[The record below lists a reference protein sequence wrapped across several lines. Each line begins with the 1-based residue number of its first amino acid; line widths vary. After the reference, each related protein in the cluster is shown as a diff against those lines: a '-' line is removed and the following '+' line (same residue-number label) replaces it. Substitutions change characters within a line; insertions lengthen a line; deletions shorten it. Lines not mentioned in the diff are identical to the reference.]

1 MVNFVSKNIFKVH
14 WKFNFENPIWKIFP
28 SSQHIILTETRNI
41 ENKIAKFHSVD
52 LNTGKFLWKNF
63 YLDSDWW
70 VGVEGVYNG
79 VIIFHEYERPDSP
92 IHKNIIAVDLIN
104 HSIIWQLPDVRFI
117 SAMDEFIFAVSNY
130 QEERKY
136 FKINLNSGGIVNT
149 LSFDEIK
156 SQLVQNNY
164 DHKNLIFPIS
174 VSLENIQ
181 IQSVNKYL
189 FSIKKNIVKEVD
201 LIQNERYNII
211 GYSLE
216 KYNGNQILYNDYIS
230 IIDNQGREIF
240 KDQLIENAYQI
251 ISPRFFIDNGYL
263 IYIKNKTVLN
273 CIYLN

>member
-1 MVNFVSKNIFKVH
+1 MVNFISKNIFKVH
-14 WKFNFENPIWKIFP
+14 WKLNFKDPIWRIFP
-28 SSQHIILTETRNI
+28 SSQKVILTETRDI

-79 VIIFHEYERPDSP
+79 VIIFHEYERPDFP

-104 HSIIWQLPDVRFI
+104 HSIIWQLSDVRFI
-117 SAMDEFIFAVSNY
+117 IAMDEFIYAASNY
-130 QEERKY
+130 QEEKNY
-136 FKINLNSGGIVNT
+136 FKINLNSGEIIRT
-149 LSFDEIK
+149 LSADEIK
-156 SQLVQNNY
+156 SELVQNKCYYENFI
-164 DHKNLIFPIS
+164 LPIYI
-174 VSLENIQ
+174 SLEKIQ

-216 KYNGNQILYNDYIS
+216 KYSGNQILYNDYIS
-230 IIDNQGREIF
+230 IIDNQGRKIF

-263 IYIKNKTVLN
+263 IYIKNKSELN
-273 CIYLN
+273 GIYLH